1 MKLKDQ
7 LDKERREE
15 LGILTEEESEAEDSR
30 KNFNSENWESIK

>member
-1 MKLKDQ
+1 MRLKDQ

-30 KNFNSENWESIK
+30 KNFNSKNWESIK